1 MTASLGTLG
10 LVKVGTTMTNLS
22 NHIPMTT
29 EIEAIKVP
37 FGVRVFLKL
46 RRGKG
51 MTKQKRNI
59 PQK

>member
-1 MTASLGTLG
+1 M
-10 LVKVGTTMTNLS
+10 MTNLS

-29 EIEAIKVP
+29 EIEAINVP